1 MILNQINVPFHQK
14 RAFCTLSKLEKSKIV
29 VILARLRSEVRY
41 QKSEK
46 AALVAVAVVVFAV
59 IKEQLATAL
68 FPVWLLIAHFPIP

>member
-1 MILNQINVPFHQK
+1 VIFHQINVPFRQK
-14 RAFCTLSKLEKSKIV
+14 RAFCTISKVEKSNIV

-46 AALVAVAVVVFAV
+46 AALVAVTVVVFAV
-59 IKEQLATAL
+59 IKKQWATAL